1 MVLAALSEYLSL
13 KFIVADVSS
22 QNYSLSLLR
31 AEIDESEDV
40 ESHEANEKKKTE
52 KFINACVE
60 K

>member
-1 MVLAALSEYLSL
+1 VDLATLSEYLSL
-13 KFIVADVSS
+13 EFIVADVSS

-40 ESHEANEKKKTE
+40 ESHEENEKKKTE
-52 KFINACVE
+52 KFIKACVE

>member
-1 MVLAALSEYLSL
+1 MVLAAISEYLSL